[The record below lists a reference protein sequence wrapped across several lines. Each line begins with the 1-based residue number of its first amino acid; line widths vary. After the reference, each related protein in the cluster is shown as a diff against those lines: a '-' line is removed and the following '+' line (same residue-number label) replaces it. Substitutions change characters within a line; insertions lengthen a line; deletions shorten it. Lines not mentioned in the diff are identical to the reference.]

1 MTNREFT
8 EQWTQLMGGTDE
20 MMQHIRRNAADVQS
34 ERVQSLLQHAEQ
46 QRTST
51 EMALRHYTEQH
62 QALMAVLDEL
72 QTELA
77 VAGRPLSGEVS

>member
-1 MTNREFT
+1 MSNREFT

-20 MMQHIRRNAADVQS
+20 VMQEIRRNAAEVQN

-62 QALMAVLDEL
+62 QALMSVLGEL

-77 VAGRPLSGEVS
+77 VAGRPVNGEVS